1 MIYAKFGQV
10 GTAYANVAI
19 EMCNMVP
26 VGADPTHYTLVPDDS
41 MGKTIILDNG
51 VVRALTEEEELAKL
65 AATQKEG
72 LRRTMRAKRDSL
84 LDAADK
90 LSQADRWESYSA
102 STKTAIT
109 AYKQALRDIT
119 KVPGFPV
126 LLPENWPTEPTV

>member
-26 VGADPTHYTLVPDDS
+26 VGADPTHYTVVPDDF

-51 VVRALTEEEELAKL
+51 VARALTEEEEMAKQ
-65 AATQKEG
+65 AASQTEA
-72 LRRTMRAKRDSL
+72 LRRMMRAKRDNL
-84 LDAADK
+84 LAAADK

-109 AYKQALRDIT
+109 TYKQALRDIT
-119 KVPGFPV
+119 NVSGFPV
-126 LLPENWPTEPTV
+126 LLPENWPTEPTI